1 MVLIN
6 GGKIRQEYNAN
17 MIETCL
23 EVMMMV
29 EGRVMTES
37 QRSVVVKVSQLKP
50 RNQAAIAEGAGGWFE
65 STICG
70 PSFIGNHAHNREDQY
85 SPI

>member
-6 GGKIRQEYNAN
+6 RGKISQENNAN

-37 QRSVVVKVSQLKP
+37 QRSGVVKMSQLKP
-50 RNQAAIAEGAGGWFE
+50 RNQAAIAEEAGGWFD
-65 STICG
+65 STFRG
-70 PSFIGNHAHNREDQY
+70 PAL
-85 SPI
+85 